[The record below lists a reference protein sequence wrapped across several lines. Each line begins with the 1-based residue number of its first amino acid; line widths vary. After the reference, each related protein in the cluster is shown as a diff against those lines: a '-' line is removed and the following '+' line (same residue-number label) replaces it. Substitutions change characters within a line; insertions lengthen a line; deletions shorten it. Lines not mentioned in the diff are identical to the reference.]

1 MDGKWCIPKTVYL
14 KCATCMDF
22 FSGRFDVRYVS
33 FFFLAFI
40 NITRPFCKDG
50 GYVTDLPAYPL
61 SFRHFRHL
69 PQK

>member
-1 MDGKWCIPKTVYL
+1 
-14 KCATCMDF
+14 MDF